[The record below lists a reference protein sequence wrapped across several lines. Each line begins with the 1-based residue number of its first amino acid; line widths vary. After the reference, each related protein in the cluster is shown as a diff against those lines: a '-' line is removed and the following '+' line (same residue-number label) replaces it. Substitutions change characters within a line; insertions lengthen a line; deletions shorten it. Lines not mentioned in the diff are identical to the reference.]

1 MPDSVVTPAP
11 SIQPGTDLGSQAG
24 TEALTLSS
32 LLTPGPSRAPSP
44 SPATAISP
52 IDSPSPAPAPRP
64 PIDWAA
70 IERRCRAILPA
81 RGVVAARQELLTYDC
96 DGLTL
101 HRWEPPLVVLP
112 ETTEQVAALLRLCHR
127 EGVPFVARGSGT
139 GLSGGAVA
147 ETPSLVI
154 ATTRMRKVLAVDLP
168 NRRIT
173 VQPGVINSWVTRAV
187 AGDGYYY
194 APDPSSQVV
203 CSIGGNVAENSGG
216 VHCLKYGVTSN
227 HVLEMEVVL
236 PDGTIT
242 TLGSGLAETPELD
255 LRGVF
260 IGSEGTLGIATAI
273 TLRLLR
279 APASV
284 AVLLADFTSME
295 AAAEAVRGITAAGI
309 LPAGMEMMD
318 RLCIEAVN
326 DYLGAQEYPHDAAAV
341 LLVELD
347 GHQEEVAVALEL
359 ATERCRQAGART
371 VRLAREA
378 DDRARLWQG
387 RKSAISALGRRFPS
401 YYLQDGVVPRTALP
415 EVMRAIGELSERY
428 DLPVAN
434 VFHAGDGNLH
444 PLILYRAGDP
454 GVEQRVQELGAEI
467 LRLCIAAGGSISGEH
482 GVGNDKRCYMDWMFS
497 PDDLATMQLVR
508 QAFDPEGL
516 ANPGKLFPTPKT
528 CGESA
533 QRRREEPALAA
544 VEVF

>member
-1 MPDSVVTPAP
+1 MPGAASRSSVV
-11 SIQPGTDLGSQAG
+11 
-24 TEALTLSS
+24 
-32 LLTPGPSRAPSP
+32 PGPSRAPSP

-52 IDSPSPAPAPRP
+52 IDSPSPSPASRP

-173 VQPGVINSWVTRAV
+173 VQPGVINSWVTRTV

-242 TLGSGLAETPELD
+242 TLGSGLAA
-255 LRGVF
+255 V
-260 IGSEGTLGIATAI
+260 GS
-273 TLRLLR
+273 LL
-279 APASV
+279 P
-284 AVLLADFTSME
+284 
-295 AAAEAVRGITAAGI
+295 
-309 LPAGMEMMD
+309 
-318 RLCIEAVN
+318 
-326 DYLGAQEYPHDAAAV
+326 
-341 LLVELD
+341 
-347 GHQEEVAVALEL
+347 
-359 ATERCRQAGART
+359 
-371 VRLAREA
+371 
-378 DDRARLWQG
+378 
-387 RKSAISALGRRFPS
+387 GRR
-401 YYLQDGVVPRTALP
+401 
-415 EVMRAIGELSERY
+415 
-428 DLPVAN
+428 
-434 VFHAGDGNLH
+434 
-444 PLILYRAGDP
+444 
-454 GVEQRVQELGAEI
+454 
-467 LRLCIAAGGSISGEH
+467 
-482 GVGNDKRCYMDWMFS
+482 
-497 PDDLATMQLVR
+497 
-508 QAFDPEGL
+508 
-516 ANPGKLFPTPKT
+516 
-528 CGESA
+528 
-533 QRRREEPALAA
+533 
-544 VEVF
+544 

>member
-1 MPDSVVTPAP
+1 MSKFAAAVPQSFLSAVTPAP
-11 SIQPGTDLGSQAG
+11 S
-24 TEALTLSS
+24 
-32 LLTPGPSRAPSP
+32 
-44 SPATAISP
+44 
-52 IDSPSPAPAPRP
+52 PAP
-64 PIDWAA
+64 INWAA
-70 IERRCRAILPA
+70 IERYCRAILPA
-81 RGVVAARQELLTYDC
+81 RGVVAARQELLSYDC

-101 HRWEPPLVVLP
+101 HRWQPPLVVLP
-112 ETTEQVAALLRLCHR
+112 ETTEQVAALVRLCHR

-147 ETPSLVI
+147 ETPALVI
-154 ATTRMRKVLAVDLP
+154 ATTRMRQVLAIDLA

-173 VQPGVINSWVTRAV
+173 VQPGVINSWVSRAV
-187 AGDGYYY
+187 AGDGFYY

-227 HVLEMEVVL
+227 HVLELEVVL
-236 PDGTIT
+236 PDGTVT

-284 AVLLADFTSME
+284 AVLLADFSSME

-318 RLCIEAVN
+318 HLCIEAVN
-326 DYLGAQEYPHDAAAV
+326 DYLGEQEYPADAAAV

-347 GHQEEVAVALEL
+347 GQETEVTLALQL
-359 ATERCRQAGART
+359 ASDCCRQAGARSL
-371 VRLAREA
+371 RQARQA

-401 YYLQDGVVPRTALP
+401 YYLQDGVVPRSALP
-415 EVMRAIGELSERY
+415 AVMRAIGDLSARY
-428 DLPVAN
+428 GLPVAN

-444 PLILYRAGDP
+444 PLILYRSGDP
-454 GVEQRVQELGAEI
+454 AVEERVQELAAEI
-467 LRLCIAAGGSISGEH
+467 LRLCIDAGGSISGEH
-482 GVGNDKRCYMDWMFS
+482 GIGNDKRCYMDWMFN
-497 PDDLATMQLVR
+497 PDDLATMVLVR
-508 QAFDPEGL
+508 QAFDPQAL
-516 ANPGKLFPTPKT
+516 ANPNKIFPTPKT
-528 CGESA
+528 CAESA
-533 QRRREEPALAA
+533 RRQIELPQLAQ
-544 VEVF
+544 VDLF

>member
-1 MPDSVVTPAP
+1 
-11 SIQPGTDLGSQAG
+11 
-24 TEALTLSS
+24 
-32 LLTPGPSRAPSP
+32 
-44 SPATAISP
+44 
-52 IDSPSPAPAPRP
+52 
-64 PIDWAA
+64 
-70 IERRCRAILPA
+70 
-81 RGVVAARQELLTYDC
+81 VVAARQELLAYDC

-187 AGDGYYY
+187 AGDGFYY

-260 IGSEGTLGIATAI
+260 IGSEGTLGVATAI

-279 APASV
+279 VPASV

-326 DYLGAQEYPHDAAAV
+326 DYLGAQEYPADAAAV

-347 GHQEEVAVALEL
+347 GQEQEVAVALEL
-359 ATERCRQAGART
+359 ATECCRQAGART
-371 VRLAREA
+371 VRLATES

-428 DLPVAN
+428 GLPVAN

-454 GVEQRVQELGAEI
+454 DVEQRVQELAAEI

-482 GVGNDKRCYMDWMFS
+482 GVGNDKRCYMDWMFA

-533 QRRREEPALAA
+533 KRRREMPALEA

>member
-1 MPDSVVTPAP
+1 MPAPAVTPVQ
-11 SIQPGTDLGSQAG
+11 S
-24 TEALTLSS
+24 TEARQSAA
-32 LLTPGPSRAPSP
+32 APSP
-44 SPATAISP
+44 A
-52 IDSPSPAPAPRP
+52 APRS

-70 IERRCRAILPA
+70 IERQCRAILPA
-81 RGVVAARQELLTYDC
+81 RGVVAARQELLTYDS

-112 ETTEQVAALLRLCHR
+112 ETTEQVAALVGLCHR

-147 ETPSLVI
+147 ETPALVI
-154 ATTRMRKVLAVDLP
+154 ATTRMRQVLAIDLP

-187 AGDGYYY
+187 AGDGFYY

-216 VHCLKYGVTSN
+216 VHSLKYGVTSN
-227 HVLEMEVVL
+227 HVLELEVVL
-236 PDGTIT
+236 PDGTVT

-273 TLRLLR
+273 TLRLLP
-279 APASV
+279 APLSV

-295 AAAEAVRGITAAGI
+295 AAAEAVRRITVEGL
-309 LPAGMEMMD
+309 LPAGLEMMD
-318 RLCIEAVN
+318 SLCITAVN
-326 DYLGAQEYPHDAAAV
+326 SYLGVEEYPPDAAAV

-347 GHQEEVAVALEL
+347 GLEAEVSVAIDLVDTL
-359 ATERCRQAGART
+359 CRGAGART
-371 VRLAREA
+371 VRRAREA
-378 DDRARLWQG
+378 EDRARLWQG

-401 YYLQDGVVPRTALP
+401 YYLQDGVVPRGALP
-415 EVMRAIGELSERY
+415 AVMRAIGELSERFG
-428 DLPVAN
+428 LPVAN

-444 PLILYRAGDP
+444 PLILYRADQP
-454 GVEQRVQELGAEI
+454 GVGERVQELGAEI
-467 LRLCIAAGGSISGEH
+467 LRLCIEAGGSISGEH
-482 GVGNDKRCYMDWMFS
+482 GIGNDKRCYMEWMFS
-497 PDDLATMQLVR
+497 PDDLATMTLVR
-508 QAFDPEGL
+508 EAFDPASL
-516 ANPGKLFPTPKT
+516 ANPGKLFPTPKS
-528 CGESA
+528 CAESA
-533 QRRREEPALAA
+533 RRRSEAPELAA